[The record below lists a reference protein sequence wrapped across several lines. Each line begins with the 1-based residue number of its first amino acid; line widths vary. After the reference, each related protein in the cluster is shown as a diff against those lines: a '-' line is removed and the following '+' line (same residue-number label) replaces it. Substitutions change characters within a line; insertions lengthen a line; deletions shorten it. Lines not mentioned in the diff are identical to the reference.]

1 MRQVFVHNSQSD
13 EITNGIKSI
22 PASQFYMKLAQRI
35 MHIFNTRMASG
46 ILYELDMRLRPSGN
60 SGLLVIHIDAFS
72 QYQREEAWTWE
83 HQALVRARTVFGYP
97 ELKDKFTSLRQ
108 EILTTPR
115 DRENVREDVLKM
127 RKKMREHLD
136 KSTSDNTDIKQGQGG
151 LVDIEFL
158 VQFLVL
164 SESSKHLELFQ
175 YSDNISLLKE
185 LQRCN
190 VISLD
195 QQKQLTDSYCTLRD
209 FGHHATLK
217 NEQQLITKVDFQ
229 KIAEKVNVICQSLYD

>member
-1 MRQVFVHNSQSD
+1 
-13 EITNGIKSI
+13 
-22 PASQFYMKLAQRI
+22 
-35 MHIFNTRMASG
+35 MASG

-60 SGLLVIHIDAFS
+60 SGLLVIHIDTFS

-97 ELKDKFTSLRQ
+97 ELEGKFTAIRQ
-108 EILTTPR
+108 EILTTSR
-115 DRENVREDVLKM
+115 KRESVREDVLKM
-127 RKKMREHLD
+127 RKKMRDHLD
-136 KSTSDNTDIKQGQGG
+136 KSTLDNTDIKQGQGG

-164 SESSKHLELFQ
+164 SESSTHSRLCI
-175 YSDNISLLKE
+175 YSDNVSLLKE
-185 LQRCN
+185 LLRCN
-190 VISLD
+190 VISLE

-217 NEQQLITKVDFQ
+217 NEQQLITKVDFH
-229 KIAEKVNVICQSLYD
+229 KIAENVSVICESLYE